1 MSRHLMGDADE
12 VDHRRAQW
20 ADQLPDVDTR
30 GMAVWGRMR
39 RLTLT
44 IRPHIEAI
52 FARHGIDSGEF
63 DVIGTLLR
71 SGAPHVL
78 RPTELYR
85 WLMITSGG
93 LTARLGRL
101 EVAGLVTRDKD
112 PADSRSSLVRL
123 TDKGRA
129 IAEMAFREDMA
140 LEAELLSEL
149 SKEEFTEL
157 ESLLRKLSLA
167 IEAAGNERPET

>member
-1 MSRHLMGDADE
+1 MSRYQAEPADE

-20 ADQLPDVDTR
+20 AVELPDTDTR

-39 RLTLT
+39 RLTLAV
-44 IRPHIEAI
+44 RPRIEAI
-52 FARHGIDSGEF
+52 FSRHGIDSGEF

-71 SGAPHVL
+71 SGQPHVL

-101 EVAGLVTRDKD
+101 EKAGLVARDRD

-123 TDKGRA
+123 TEKGKA
-129 IAEMAFREDMA
+129 VAQKAFREDMA
-140 LEAELLSEL
+140 LEAELLSTL
-149 SKEEFTEL
+149 SKEDFDQL
-157 ESLLRKLSLA
+157 ETLLRKLSLA
-167 IEAAGNERPET
+167 IEATEGRPGAG